1 MLAKLN
7 PLNVCICQAK
17 ISEFC
22 LKSLLLIILSLS
34 IASTNAQQN
43 EAEANK
49 APVKIFDL
57 KMDESGESSESEA
70 VNDSKDKSQPEEV
83 ADNRTTAEKLED
95 LKNEVLAV
103 NRDLFILEEDLL
115 FPAST
120 QLALYFSV
128 DVGEFFSLDNIKV
141 KIDDK
146 QVSHYLYTNKDIK
159 ALHRGAI
166 QKLHLD
172 NINTGEHELVAILI
186 GQGPRNREYRKAV
199 SFKFEKGTEAKAL
212 EIQLRD
218 DTGKLQ
224 PKLSVVEW

>member
-1 MLAKLN
+1 ML
-7 PLNVCICQAK
+7 PM
-17 ISEFC
+17 S
-22 LKSLLLIILSLS
+22 KSLIYRMCQTSPVRLLVKSLFV
-34 IASTNAQQN
+34 IVLCINTLATNAQQ
-43 EAEANK
+43 AEAQAEPEK

-57 KMDESGESSESEA
+57 KMDDDNEETSEVA
-70 VNDSKDKSQPEEV
+70 VPSQPAEV
-83 ADNRTTAEKLED
+83 EDNRTTAEKLED
-95 LKNEVLAV
+95 LKSEVLAV

-120 QLALYFSV
+120 QLAIYFSV
-128 DVGEFFSLDNIKV
+128 DVGQFFSLDNIKV
-141 KIDDK
+141 KIDDE
-146 QVSHYLYTNKDIK
+146 QVSHYLYTDKDIK

-199 SFKFEKGTEAKAL
+199 SFTFEKGTDAKAL

>member
-1 MLAKLN
+1 MLPMLK
-7 PLNVCICQAK
+7 PLINRTTQA
-17 ISEFC
+17 SPVR
-22 LKSLLLIILSLS
+22 LLLQSLFVFS
-34 IASTNAQQN
+34 LCLNATAANAQQP
-43 EAEANK
+43 EAQAEPEK

-57 KMDESGESSESEA
+57 KMDEDEEEQPSETE
-70 VNDSKDKSQPEEV
+70 VQSQPEAIE
-83 ADNRTTAEKLED
+83 DNRTTAEKLED
-95 LKNEVLAV
+95 LKSEVLAV

-128 DVGEFFSLDNIKV
+128 DVGQFFSLDNIKV
-141 KIDDK
+141 KIDDE
-146 QVSHYLYTNKDIK
+146 QVSHYLYTDKDIK

-172 NINTGEHELVAILI
+172 NISTGEHELVAILI

-199 SFKFEKGTEAKAL
+199 SFTFEKGTEAKAL

>member
-1 MLAKLN
+1 MLPMLK
-7 PLNVCICQAK
+7 PLINRTIQA
-17 ISEFC
+17 SPVR
-22 LKSLLLIILSLS
+22 LLLQSLFVFS
-34 IASTNAQQN
+34 LCLNATAANAQQP
-43 EAEANK
+43 EAQAEPEK

-57 KMDESGESSESEA
+57 KMDEDEEEQPSEPEDQSL
-70 VNDSKDKSQPEEV
+70 PEEIE
-83 ADNRTTAEKLED
+83 DNRTTAEKLED
-95 LKNEVLAV
+95 LKSEVLAV

-128 DVGEFFSLDNIKV
+128 DVGKFFSLDNIKV
-141 KIDDK
+141 KIDDE
-146 QVSHYLYTNKDIK
+146 QVSHYLYTDKDIK

-172 NINTGEHELVAILI
+172 NISTGEHELVAILI

-199 SFKFEKGTEAKAL
+199 SFTFEKGTEAKAL

>member
-1 MLAKLN
+1 ML
-7 PLNVCICQAK
+7 PM
-17 ISEFC
+17 
-22 LKSLLLIILSLS
+22 LKSLIYRVWQASSVQHSVKSLFV
-34 IASTNAQQN
+34 IVLCLNTLASNAQQP
-43 EAEANK
+43 EAEAEK

-57 KMDESGESSESEA
+57 KMDEDEEAEQPSESS
-70 VNDSKDKSQPEEV
+70 VPDKPEEIE
-83 ADNRTTAEKLED
+83 DNRTTAEKLED
-95 LKNEVLAV
+95 LKSEVLAV

-120 QLALYFSV
+120 QLAVYFSV

-146 QVSHYLYTNKDIK
+146 QVSHYLYTDKDIK

-199 SFKFEKGTEAKAL
+199 SFTFEKGTEAKAL

>member
-1 MLAKLN
+1 MKPSFSKAYSLPILSKLFV
-7 PLNVCICQAK
+7 LLCICS
-17 ISEFC
+17 ISLG
-22 LKSLLLIILSLS
+22 LKAQD
-34 IASTNAQQN
+34 IAQEPE
-43 EAEANK
+43 EAPKK
-49 APVKIFDL
+49 AVKIFDL
-57 KMDESGESSESEA
+57 KMDDEESESDENEPTEA
-70 VNDSKDKSQPEEV
+70 VQEN
-83 ADNRTTAEKLED
+83 DNRTTAEKLED
-95 LKNEVLAV
+95 LKGEVLAV

-120 QLALYFSV
+120 QIATYFSV
-128 DVGEFFSLDNIKV
+128 DVGRFFKLDNIKV

-146 QVSHYLYTNKDIK
+146 QVTHYLYTDKDIK

-172 NINTGEHELVAILI
+172 NISTGEHELVAILI
-186 GQGPRNREYRKAV
+186 GIGPRKREYRKAV

>member
-1 MLAKLN
+1 ML
-7 PLNVCICQAK
+7 PM
-17 ISEFC
+17 
-22 LKSLLLIILSLS
+22 LKSLIYRVITAKPFLKSVSSLFVMVFFVNSLSL
-34 IASTNAQQN
+34 NAQQ
-43 EAEANK
+43 AEQEESEK
-49 APVKIFDL
+49 PPVKIFDL
-57 KMDESGESSESEA
+57 KMDDEDEA
-70 VNDSKDKSQPEEV
+70 PETPAPASTEQAEV
-83 ADNRTTAEKLED
+83 VDDNRTTAEKLED
-95 LKNEVLAV
+95 LKGEVLAV

-120 QLALYFSV
+120 QLAIYFSV
-128 DVGEFFSLDNIKV
+128 DVGQFFSLDNIKV
-141 KIDDK
+141 KIDDE
-146 QVSHYLYTNKDIK
+146 QVSHYLYTDKDIK

-172 NINTGEHELVAILI
+172 NISTGEHELVAILI

-199 SFKFEKGTEAKAL
+199 SFTFEKGTEAKAL